1 MHKKISKIALWTCMA
16 CVVASTTMV
25 GCKKKTDYEKLYND
39 LVVTNNQNVSKIEAL
54 NLALASYDEKY
65 KDNVDLSRYTKLD
78 TGKRVYTKFNDKV
91 YLDDG
96 VDFGNVDSIS
106 NSSTIGLTDNI
117 TVSPSD
123 AWNISLNTSQTNL
136 YNSANDITGDI
147 QIYRVYESTAAEFI
161 YTKFIEPFVTANELE
176 VSDRKT
182 MFVGQ
187 NKAGVEIESKVLL
200 QSIEDNS
207 DTRSIKAKEILT
219 ADELAERQAEA
230 DKAVQ
235 ESEAARIQEYLETME
250 STEAQTNEAGET
262 IPVSLPETSAHASD
276 VGEQNIEVKLPST
289 TTKET
294 NSILRIGVIMQG
306 DKAILYKFIYKDDD
320 TANSSKEI
328 INSLLTSM
336 KINGSLVSIG
346 Q

>member
-1 MHKKISKIALWTCMA
+1 MHRKSKKIVLGIGIASMLVSSIVT
-16 CVVASTTMV
+16 
-25 GCKKKTDYEKLYND
+25 GCKKKTDYETLYNN
-39 LVVTNNQNVSKIEAL
+39 LVVSNNQNLSKIEAL
-54 NLALASYDEKY
+54 QLALASYDDKY
-65 KDNVDLSRYTKLD
+65 AGDADISRYTKLD
-78 TGKRVYTKFNDKV
+78 TGKRVFTKFNDKV

-106 NSSTIGLTDNI
+106 NTSNINLTDNI
-117 TVSPSD
+117 TISPSN
-123 AWNISLNTSQTNL
+123 AWNISINTSQTDL
-136 YNSANDITGDI
+136 YNLSNDITGDI
-147 QIYRVYESTAAEFI
+147 QVYRVYESTAAEFI

-176 VSDRKT
+176 VNNKQT

-200 QSIEDNS
+200 QSMEDNS

-219 ADELAERQAEA
+219 SDELAERQSEA
-230 DKAVQ
+230 DKEVQ
-235 ESEAARIQEYLETME
+235 ESEAARIQNYLETME
-250 STEAQTNEAGET
+250 STEAETNEAGET

-294 NSILRIGVIMQG
+294 SCILRIGVIMQG

-320 TANSSKEI
+320 TSNSSREI
-328 INSLLTSM
+328 INNLLTSM
-336 KINGSLVSIG
+336 KVNDSAVSMG